1 MCEKLR
7 LAAYNLEMVAKNA
20 PQDVAVSN
28 ELSQELR
35 QKFHELQVAALD
47 INNFVETIQS
57 IKFSIFKIVYVCIC
71 AACMHACISPATL
84 SSRQDFTSSSQ
95 HSALQYSTYSI
106 PSS

>member
-35 QKFHELQVAALD
+35 QKFHELQLAALD
-47 INNFVETIQS
+47 INNFVETIQ
-57 IKFSIFKIVYVCIC
+57 
-71 AACMHACISPATL
+71 
-84 SSRQDFTSSSQ
+84 
-95 HSALQYSTYSI
+95 
-106 PSS
+106 